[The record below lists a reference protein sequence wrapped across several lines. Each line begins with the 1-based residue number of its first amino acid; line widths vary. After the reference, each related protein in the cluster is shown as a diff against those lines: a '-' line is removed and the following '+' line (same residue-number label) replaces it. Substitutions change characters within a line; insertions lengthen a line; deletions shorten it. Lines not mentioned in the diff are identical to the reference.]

1 MIQLV
6 LTMITAYEKY
16 GSDLNFNKS
25 DIDNFISKY
34 GLLKNLENCNER
46 GFIVLWRNKYITD
59 EKFARYMEIN
69 YEDKTFW
76 LIADDFEKLLSENYE
91 FEARVLDGS
100 DDWWQHYDYYDVN
113 VVPHWRDYTE
123 ETLKRIIKFCITKGI
138 EINGELMTDENTKF
152 NDGDIYFNNERLV
165 DYINDSDLSD
175 LSDILNSAICEAQ
188 DSGYQSE
195 VYDSIKKSFV
205 DKVGEFKLVT
215 IEEKEKLYINLNN
228 LKWNDIEDFLKTDY
242 GEYDFGEETYGN
254 LYYLLK
260 QMDFFDF
267 KKPNYEYLSGSIDNA
282 ILNEYTQ
289 NSYETS
295 CFRN

>member
-289 NSYETS
+289 N
-295 CFRN
+295 RLDWD